1 METIAIAYDSYRPTW
16 NQSMPCILSYD
27 LDTVGVLG
35 RATQLLLHCENAW
48 YVWSPFQKLMNSHR
62 RLLIPPDIASSISLF
77 PTSTPQHHL
86 LHIAIPIT
94 VMRPALVW

>member
-48 YVWSPFQKLMNSHR
+48 YVW
-62 RLLIPPDIASSISLF
+62 
-77 PTSTPQHHL
+77 
-86 LHIAIPIT
+86 
-94 VMRPALVW
+94 